1 MKKYN
6 VYIYDSESDCNQ
18 PILVEC
24 KSKKEARAIGNKYIR
39 LWRLVDGVVTSIEEV
54 CEYR

>member
-6 VYIYDSESDCNQ
+6 VYIYDSESGCNQ

-24 KSKKEARAIGNKYIR
+24 KSKTEARAIGNKYIR
-39 LWRLVDGVVTSIEEV
+39 LWRLVNGTVKSIEEI
-54 CEYR
+54 CEHR

>member
-6 VYIYDSESDCNQ
+6 VYIYDSESGCNQ

-24 KSKKEARAIGNKYIR
+24 KSKTEARAIGNKYIR
-39 LWRLVDGVVTSIEEV
+39 LWRLVKALRKYVNIGDI
-54 CEYR
+54 